1 MPELPEVETTR
12 RGVAP
17 HVVGRRIAD
26 VQIYDARLRWPV
38 PRTLPEVATGR
49 RIRAIERRS
58 KYLLF
63 RLEPPGTL
71 LVHMG
76 MTGSLRVYSRDRAPP
91 RRLHDHVD
99 IAFEDGT
106 LLRYHDPRRFGAMLW
121 LADETHPLLAALG
134 PEPLDAAFTPD
145 YLYERTRG
153 RRASIKVTLMDN
165 RIVVGVGNIYA
176 NESLFRAGI
185 RPSTAAGR
193 LSRPR
198 LAALVAAVR
207 EVLSEAIAKGGS
219 TLRDFV
225 DAQGEPGAFQLSYR
239 VYGREGAPCRR
250 CGTPIRATR
259 LGQRASY
266 HCPRCQPR

>member
-1 MPELPEVETTR
+1 
-12 RGVAP
+12 
-17 HVVGRRIAD
+17 
-26 VQIYDARLRWPV
+26 
-38 PRTLPEVATGR
+38 
-49 RIRAIERRS
+49 
-58 KYLLF
+58 
-63 RLEPPGTL
+63 
-71 LVHMG
+71 
-76 MTGSLRVYSRDRAPP
+76 
-91 RRLHDHVD
+91 
-99 IAFEDGT
+99 
-106 LLRYHDPRRFGAMLW
+106 
-121 LADETHPLLAALG
+121 
-134 PEPLDAAFTPD
+134 
-145 YLYERTRG
+145 
-153 RRASIKVTLMDN
+153 MDN

-193 LSRPR
+193 LSRRR

-225 DAQGEPGAFQLSYR
+225 DAQGDPGAFQLSYR

-266 HCPRCQPR
+266 HCPRCQSR